1 MKVSE
6 FCERLLRLSDVD
18 GELVFV
24 TDTGRLYH
32 AEDCG
37 IYLKVFGANTD
48 RVIVA
53 LDGDLEGH

>member
-6 FCERLLRLSDVD
+6 FCERLLRLSDAD

-32 AEDCG
+32 ADDCD
-37 IYLKVFGANTD
+37 IYLRVFEEGAVKV
-48 RVIVA
+48 IIS
-53 LDGDLEGH
+53 LDGSLE